1 MRICRLTEVD
11 RVSHSDEEGEE
22 EDESS
27 SSESDAEKIEVPT
40 KLQWDC
46 ESVLSTYSNLYNHP
60 TKIKEPV
67 SRNPKVGGVHSDL
80 W

>member
-1 MRICRLTEVD
+1 MHINRFTEVE
-11 RVSHSDEEGEE
+11 RVSQSDEEEEE

-27 SSESDAEKIEVPT
+27 SSESDVEKIEVPT
-40 KLQWDC
+40 KPQWDC

-67 SRNPKVGGVHSDL
+67 SQNPKVGGVHSDPY
-80 W
+80 